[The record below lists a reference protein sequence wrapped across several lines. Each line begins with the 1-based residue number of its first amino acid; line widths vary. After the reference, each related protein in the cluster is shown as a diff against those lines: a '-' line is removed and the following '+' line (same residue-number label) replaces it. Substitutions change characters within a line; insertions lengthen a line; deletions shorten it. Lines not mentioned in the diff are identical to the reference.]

1 MIKRISTDIMNT
13 GIAVFFGTLFL
24 LVALV
29 TAQSIERQFM
39 PVVRDMELHQQGIE
53 MLFDVKGDKARPC
66 QFKELRAL
74 VKNNGIYEKADI
86 IFLADEKTST
96 RGLGYQ
102 SFGLWRIIPPGDVV
116 KIEAIHNCHPF
127 WDSITEI
134 GEFKT
139 LKG

>member
-39 PVVRDMELHQQGIE
+39 PVVRDIELHQQGIE
-53 MLFDVKGDKARPC
+53 MLFDVKGDKVRPC
-66 QFKELRAL
+66 KFKELRAL
-74 VKNNGIYEKADI
+74 VKNNEIYEKADI

-102 SFGLWRIIPPGDVV
+102 SFGRWRIIPAGDVV
-116 KIEAIHNCHPF
+116 KIEAVHNCHPF

-134 GEFKT
+134 GEFKI
-139 LKG
+139 KG